1 MYIIEFMYM
10 YMYVGDSVEKGDEK
24 GEPVDGAKKGGD
36 EKVSTKKPGLLLL
49 PDDNTVMQVACG
61 MSHTG
66 EYIVTCTCIYRQY
79 PL

>member
-1 MYIIEFMYM
+1 MYIVKCISIIIMYM
-10 YMYVGDSVEKGDEK
+10 CIGDSVEKDNEK
-24 GEPVDGAKKGGD
+24 SELVDGAKKGGD

-66 EYIVTCTCIYRQY
+66 EYIVT
-79 PL
+79 